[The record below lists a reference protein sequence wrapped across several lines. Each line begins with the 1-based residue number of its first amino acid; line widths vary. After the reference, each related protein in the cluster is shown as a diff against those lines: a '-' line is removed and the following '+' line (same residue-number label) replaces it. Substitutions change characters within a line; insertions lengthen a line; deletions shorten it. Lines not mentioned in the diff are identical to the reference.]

1 MSFRLQQV
9 GEDAARRLFK
19 HVGGILALQFQG
31 ETQKVA
37 TANIYI
43 GLTLYQVQI

>member
-1 MSFRLQQV
+1 MPFPLQQV
-9 GEDAARRLFK
+9 GKDAARRLFK
-19 HVGGILALQFQG
+19 HIGGILALQFQG
-31 ETQKVA
+31 ETQIVT